1 MRVQELIDSLKDCH
15 SDAIVYVWGRM
26 GYVEYRGPVT
36 TDIGEENE
44 VMKVYMITQGI
55 QNDYPESLT
64 DLDICSTREI
74 AERELNSQVI
84 SQGFNG
90 FITEWV
96 VITE

>member
-1 MRVQELIDSLKDCH
+1 MTFRAHIPIHGEDV
-15 SDAIVYVWGRM
+15 
-26 GYVEYRGPVT
+26 
-36 TDIGEENE
+36 TDIEEENE

-90 FITEWV
+90 FITEWI